1 LGALVSKRESDWA
14 SLMRA
19 ANAGDAGAYDR
30 LLRQLAPV
38 LRAGARRGL
47 VRAGLGPADAEDVV
61 QETLLAVHLKRQT
74 WDEGLP
80 IGPWINAI
88 ARNKLI
94 DFLRRRRMRAHVPID
109 DLAEVLP
116 AQDAEPSAVAHDID
130 RHVGALPER
139 QREVVRRIAVDGASI
154 GEAAR
159 ALDMNEGAVRV
170 ALHRGLNRLAT
181 KFRAQ

>member
-1 LGALVSKRESDWA
+1 
-14 SLMRA
+14 MRA
-19 ANAGDAGAYDR
+19 ANAGDTAAYDR

-38 LRAGARRGL
+38 LRASASRGL

-61 QETLLAVHLKRQT
+61 QETLLAIHLKRQT
-74 WDEGLP
+74 WDQELP

-94 DFLRRRRMRAHVPID
+94 DFLRRRRVRFDVPID

-116 AQDAEPSAVAHDID
+116 AEDAEPTAVAHDVD

-139 QREVVRRIAVDGASI
+139 QRAVVRAIAVDGASI
-154 GEAAR
+154 AETAR

-181 KFRAQ
+181 KFRNQ